1 MELNFIDIGIV
12 IFIVITALV
21 GLGRGFIWMA
31 LFLATWVGAAV
42 LAFLYHDELMTALPF
57 KLSSDV
63 FQMIV
68 AGLIIFLGVLFIGTM
83 LNYLLSKGFHAIGLG
98 GVDRVLGVALGLG
111 LSGLIVSIA
120 VMFVSLTK
128 FTEEPMWQN
137 SMLAP
142 KFIKAAEWIQ
152 TNAPPQMTALLEQAG
167 ISSTDGADESEA
179 VNATPN

>member
-1 MELNFIDIGIV
+1 
-12 IFIVITALV
+12 
-21 GLGRGFIWMA
+21 
-31 LFLATWVGAAV
+31 
-42 LAFLYHDELMTALPF
+42 
-57 KLSSDV
+57 
-63 FQMIV
+63 
-68 AGLIIFLGVLFIGTM
+68 
-83 LNYLLSKGFHAIGLG
+83 LLSKGFHAIGLG

-167 ISSTDGADESEA
+167 ISTDGADESEA